1 MMKIRSD
8 DAVLIP
14 ESIISDELTGSKY
27 DLFDLPSLAQWKF
40 PRCGGLKREEFN
52 EFWTLTAQ
60 ERDSAFSESKK
71 TRLAELFKKM
81 GDAMTCGDNA
91 VALARWQMKGHFGQ
105 N

>member
-1 MMKIRSD
+1 MSEKIRVYLYEMDAAPHWLTDMMKIRSD

-81 GDAMTCGDNA
+81 G
-91 VALARWQMKGHFGQ
+91 
-105 N
+105 